1 MISINPDPSERGRT
15 HRDINSVGWGPITYL
30 EGVKRSS
37 NVAFVKLGYEMLG
50 KERFTNYI
58 REFGFTEKTNIDL
71 PGEILGTLNMT
82 YDSDISTMTYG
93 YAVSV
98 TPIQQIAAI
107 SAVANGG
114 KLMEPHMVKEIE
126 DPNTGEVQKIE
137 PKVVRQVISPEAA
150 RETGTYLEQVVA
162 DQLNGTGKLAYID
175 GYRVA
180 GKTGT
185 AIKSGGG
192 YKDRSKQ
199 VVSFIGYAPSRTRRL
214 PCWSLSTNRT
224 SRRAAVPW
232 RHRYSRKSSPSH

>member
-1 MISINPDPSERGRT
+1 
-15 HRDINSVGWGPITYL
+15 
-30 EGVKRSS
+30 
-37 NVAFVKLGYEMLG
+37 
-50 KERFTNYI
+50 
-58 REFGFTEKTNIDL
+58 
-71 PGEILGTLNMT
+71 MT

-114 KLMEPHMVKEIE
+114 KLMHLMVKQIE
-126 DPNTGEVQKIE
+126 DPNTGKVEKIE

-162 DQLNGTGKLAYID
+162 DQLNGTGKNAYIE

-192 YKDRSKQ
+192 YKDRTKQ
-199 VVSFIGYAPSRTRRL
+199 VVSFIGYAPVENPKIAVL
-214 PCWSLSTNRT
+214 VIIDEPNVE
-224 SRRAAVPW
+224 RAAVLW
-232 RHRYSRKSSPSH
+232 RRLYSRNRLQDIELLGRSQIECKAG